1 MATKPGFRTFD
12 AYEIALTAL
21 DAQPDGIA
29 SVQPVLIMQG
39 LLLNGN
45 QGAGVALQGMTEA
58 AMLADPTLVD
68 MVMEL

>member
-1 MATKPGFRTFD
+1 M
-12 AYEIALTAL
+12 
-21 DAQPDGIA
+21 
-29 SVQPVLIMQG
+29 QPVLIMQG